1 MTTLLHLAV
10 LALSILVL
18 SRVLPGVHIRSPAT
32 AFAVALVFSVLNFFL
47 GWLVRAVLFVPA
59 ILTLGVLFLFVPFI
73 VNAVLLWLTDK
84 FLASFELE
92 TMSAWLISAA
102 VITLVN
108 GVFYAPLIQS
118 VWLGTIDGAGQP
130 TFHHGAPATPRWI

>member
-1 MTTLLHLAV
+1 
-10 LALSILVL
+10 
-18 SRVLPGVHIRSPAT
+18 
-32 AFAVALVFSVLNFFL
+32 
-47 GWLVRAVLFVPA
+47 VPA